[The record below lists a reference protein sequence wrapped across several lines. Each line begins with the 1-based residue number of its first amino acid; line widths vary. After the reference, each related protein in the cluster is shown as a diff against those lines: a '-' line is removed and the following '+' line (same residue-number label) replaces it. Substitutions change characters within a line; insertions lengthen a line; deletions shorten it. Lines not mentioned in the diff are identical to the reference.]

1 MKTLL
6 QKWSMGVSYLFADD
20 LISFYTFFTII
31 FAECAYLHARRP
43 GDIANVFTVILLG
56 YVVDVIVC
64 AWAKGTAER
73 KTGELMVAIC
83 YLMIAIAVF
92 VLGCMVNITL
102 SLILLSIPV
111 TVTAACIAIRYY
123 AGFVTHGEIEYILQ
137 ATTACIPWIAFAIT
151 IAINP
156 EIPMFGK
163 ILIPAAWAIL
173 APFVAY
179 FEDNSASQNIF
190 ELACMDW

>member
-6 QKWSMGVSYLFADD
+6 RKWSMGVSYLFADD
-20 LISFYTFFTII
+20 LISFYAFFTII
-31 FAECAYLHARRP
+31 FAECAYLHAKQP
-43 GDIANVFTVILLG
+43 GDIATAFTVILLG

-64 AWAKGTAER
+64 AWAKGKVES

-83 YLMIAIAVF
+83 YLMIAVAVLI
-92 VLGCMVNITL
+92 LGGLVDAML
-102 SLILLSIPV
+102 SLIFLSIPV
-111 TVTAACIAIRYY
+111 AGTAACVAIRYY

-137 ATTACIPWIAFAIT
+137 AATACIPWIAFAIT

-190 ELACMDW
+190 ELACMYW